1 MSEPTQTIDKEVLTE
16 ALSVKLKLEEVVK
29 KISML
34 KNTYAA
40 TFDEGVSKK
49 LNGEKSENIK
59 PGLIFLKGNRSL
71 AIAHW
76 GSPFIILQGMKEGR
90 SSL

>member
-1 MSEPTQTIDKEVLTE
+1 MSEPTQIIDKEVLTE

-29 KISML
+29 KISIL

-49 LNGEKSENIK
+49 LNGKKSENIE

-71 AIAHW
+71 AVD
-76 GSPFIILQGMKEGR
+76 
-90 SSL
+90 